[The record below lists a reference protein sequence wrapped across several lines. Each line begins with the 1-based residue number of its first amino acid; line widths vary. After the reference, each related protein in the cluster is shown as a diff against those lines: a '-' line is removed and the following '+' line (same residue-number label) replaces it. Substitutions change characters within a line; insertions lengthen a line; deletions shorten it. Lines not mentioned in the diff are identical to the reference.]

1 MSYTAR
7 SMFPSAVVGKSF
19 VLSILFLILVIALFF
34 IPEIIQIQESLL
46 SGGSAS
52 RKAVSVSSYSVSEE
66 AARLSEIEKNKNLS
80 SLDKVL
86 SLINSGY
93 LESKSKG
100 SEITDRQSA
109 RARLN
114 IPPGAPALESGTA
127 EGVEQ
132 GVTWKIIRSSE
143 VSKVL
148 RKAKDDVRMLARSL
162 SPDAFQ
168 SREALLNYQ
177 NGIGWLLEGDK
188 SPVTVQQAL
197 DYIERLDLDV
207 TRALIREGVDRADY
221 IRWSKIS
228 LGPLFVNSK
237 ARRLRQEYLSP
248 FNPRI
253 TLASVRLNI
262 GKFKVRSDGSVIPP
276 SSSLRVVGFIMGKDT
291 EKLTLLRN
299 GHRVKKISLQRKVD
313 DQGKR
318 AFRFSVSPATGAITV
333 QAIDGVNAS
342 VQKTYKFIPRAS
354 SFPRTSNRKVLLPF
368 NNVLSSRK
376 FDLKEVD
383 LRLDRFFR
391 DSVSYAPSPEQQRAQ
406 AERYQLV
413 PF

>member
-1 MSYTAR
+1 VSYTAR
-7 SMFPSAVVGKSF
+7 SMFPSAVVGRSF

-46 SGGSAS
+46 SGKSAS
-52 RKAVSVSSYSVSEE
+52 RRAVSVSSYSVSEE

-100 SEITDRQSA
+100 TEIADRQSA

-114 IPPGAPALESGTA
+114 IPPGAPALESVTA

-132 GVTWKIIRSSE
+132 GVTWKSIRSSE

-148 RKAKDDVRMLARSL
+148 RKAKDDVRMLARSI
-162 SPDAFQ
+162 SPGAYQ

-207 TRALIREGVDRADY
+207 TRALIRERVDRADY

-237 ARRLRQEYLSP
+237 AARLRQEYLSP

-253 TLASVRLNI
+253 TLASVRLKI
-262 GKFKVRSDGSVIPP
+262 GKFKVRSDGRVIPP
-276 SSSLRVVGFIMGKDT
+276 ASSLNVSGFVMGKDT
-291 EKLTLLRN
+291 QKLTLLRN
-299 GHRVKKISLQRKVD
+299 GRRVRNISLQRKVD

-318 AFRFSVSPATGAITV
+318 AFRFSVSPATGAIAV
-333 QAIDGVNAS
+333 QAVDGIGS
-342 VQKTYKFIPRAS
+342 TVQKTYKFVPRAS
-354 SFPRTSNRKVLLPF
+354 SFPRSSGRKVLLPF
-368 NNVLSSRK
+368 NSVLSSRK

-391 DSVSYAPSPEQQRAQ
+391 DSVSYTASPEQQRVQ